1 MLNVALSQ
9 AYAWAGLLEQ
19 GLAANDAAMQG
30 VASIDQFDREFI
42 DFSIEQWVL
51 GIRVRLLIRMGRLDD
66 AQDCLMQMLSADEM
80 LGDLV
85 IRQITHHLH
94 VELAAATQNTMLAK
108 EHVAIVVNLAQQY
121 ASPYSK
127 IFALWCSGL
136 AEASAGNFLAAQQSL
151 SAALDH
157 IAGTGVAVEFEAE
170 IRACLAECHQKAG
183 NLELALEAARENI
196 GISKPRNNRL
206 AECRSLIVCGG
217 VLSQK
222 ADARSWQEALSLFNQ
237 AEQLI
242 RLTGAKIYEQ
252 ALQSERGRV
261 LQLMGLS
268 PG

>member
-1 MLNVALSQ
+1 
-9 AYAWAGLLEQ
+9 
-19 GLAANDAAMQG
+19 MQG

-51 GIRVRLLIRMGRLDD
+51 GIRVRLLLRMGRLDD
-66 AQDCLMQMLSADEM
+66 AQACLVQMLSSDEM
-80 LGDLV
+80 LGDPV

-94 VELAAATQNTMLAK
+94 VELAAVTQDFALAK
-108 EHVAIVVNLAQQY
+108 EHVSIVVNLAEQY

-136 AEASAGNFLAAQQSL
+136 ADVSAGNLIAAQHSL
-151 SAALDH
+151 SAALGQ
-157 IAGTGVAVEFEAE
+157 ISSTGVAVEFEAE
-170 IRACLAECHQKAG
+170 IRACLAECHHKLG

-222 ADARSWQEALSLFNQ
+222 ADANSWQEALSLFNQ

-242 RLTGAKIYEQ
+242 HLTGAKIYEQ

-261 LQLMGLS
+261 LQLMGQ
-268 PG
+268 